1 MLQAGR
7 QIIEAA
13 HNNLILNDSNFTY
26 AEHYNAFDE
35 SNSVMVGDRMVDM
48 EAASNHSVHGIHVN
62 GQIGILDAIDEILDT
77 RGNT

>member
-7 QIIEAA
+7 QILEAA
-13 HNNLILNDSNFTY
+13 HRNFTLNDSNFTY
-26 AEHYNAFDE
+26 AEDYQAIDE
-35 SNSVMVGDRMVDM
+35 SNSVMVGDGLVDM

-77 RGNT
+77 KG